1 MKSKNNLVYFFV
13 AFVVLALFL
22 YFTLVYINRYEH
34 YSSYDL
40 FNFILV
46 ALFVTLLASFFIIF
60 NFFKILAGM
69 MKKDIH
75 KSRIF
80 VITLVLFTIPF
91 LLIINLYHFKTGF
104 SHESSYI
111 NQVTFMRTMNN
122 RNTPAW
128 ERKSVLRTDTN
139 DDVYIHEF
147 LTLKSDSLFAW
158 EKDSEKIGLF
168 TPFLYWLNAI
178 DYEQVHQSALELCK
192 DGLWQ
197 KIPPLD
203 PSAKLSSD
211 DSLLVFL
218 YKIRIDSNRLYLHHV
233 DYKKIPVNEPA
244 LRVY

>member
-1 MKSKNNLVYFFV
+1 MKFKNNLVYFFV
-13 AFVVLALFL
+13 AFVVLALLL
-22 YFTLVYINRYEH
+22 YFTITYINRYER

-40 FNFILV
+40 FNPVLA

-80 VITLVLFTIPF
+80 VITLALFTIPF

-111 NQVTFMRTMNN
+111 KQATFTRTTNN

-128 ERKSVLRTDTN
+128 ERKSVLRTETN
-139 DDVYIHEF
+139 DDVFIHEF

-168 TPFLYWLNAI
+168 TPFLYWLNTI
-178 DYEQVHQSALELCK
+178 DYEQVHQSALQLRE

-197 KIPPLD
+197 KMPPFD
-203 PSAKLSSD
+203 SSATFSSD

-218 YKIRIDSNRLYLHHV
+218 YTIRIDSTRLYLHHA
-233 DYKKIPVNEPA
+233 DYEKIPVNK
-244 LRVY
+244 LSLQSY